1 MPGVFFNARCW
12 LVFDVEGTRKTVVCL
27 KISWMLQNSFAA
39 QAPRLAVWPG
49 MGLRGFDSWCY
60 FPEDFHWLFTKGPFS
75 MDIPV
80 LLWLLLYG
88 FLKPW
93 EDMETVRQHIKSL
106 LNLVVRA
113 VTITEW

>member
-1 MPGVFFNARCW
+1 
-12 LVFDVEGTRKTVVCL
+12 
-27 KISWMLQNSFAA
+27 
-39 QAPRLAVWPG
+39 
-49 MGLRGFDSWCY
+49 
-60 FPEDFHWLFTKGPFS
+60 

-106 LNLVVRA
+106 LILVVRA